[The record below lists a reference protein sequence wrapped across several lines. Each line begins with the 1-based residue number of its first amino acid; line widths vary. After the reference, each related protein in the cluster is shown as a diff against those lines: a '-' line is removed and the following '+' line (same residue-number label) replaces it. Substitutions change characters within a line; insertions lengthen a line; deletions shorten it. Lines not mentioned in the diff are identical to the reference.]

1 MRLEGCPNILAISSG
16 ITDDGEDDTY
26 ACVELSTTSRLR
38 TRQISELEQEER
50 AEYCTMLEFQRRK
63 SYEEARV
70 DLENE
75 NG

>member
-1 MRLEGCPNILAISSG
+1 MAISSG
-16 ITDDGEDDTY
+16 LTVAGEDDTY

-38 TRQISELEQEER
+38 TKQTAELEQKER
-50 AEYCTMLEFQRRK
+50 AEYCTILEFQRRK

>member
-1 MRLEGCPNILAISSG
+1 MAISSG

-70 DLENE
+70 EKENE
-75 NG
+75 NGY